1 MLKPHNCKAKMRLSS
16 AKMLFVLFFSPSPD
30 IKIKSERYLNPE
42 EKKLEDER
50 LRLEKEKLLDAT
62 VQTQL

>member
-1 MLKPHNCKAKMRLSS
+1 M
-16 AKMLFVLFFSPSPD
+16 
-30 IKIKSERYLNPE
+30 KIKSERYLNPQ